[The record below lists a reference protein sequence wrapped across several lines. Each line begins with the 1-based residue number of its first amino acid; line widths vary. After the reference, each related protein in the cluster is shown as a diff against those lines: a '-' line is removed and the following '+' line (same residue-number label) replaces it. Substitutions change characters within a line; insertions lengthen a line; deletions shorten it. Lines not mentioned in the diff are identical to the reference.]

1 MLFPSSHFT
10 VILIMVT
17 LGSPN
22 GYHCSRLLVCC
33 LDKKKELKGERQKIN
48 DKMMKKPIL

>member
-17 LGSPN
+17 LGSPE
-22 GYHCSRLLVCC
+22 GCHGSRLPVCF
-33 LDKKKELKGERQKIN
+33 LDREKELKGEGQKIN
-48 DKMMKKPIL
+48 DKMMKRPIL